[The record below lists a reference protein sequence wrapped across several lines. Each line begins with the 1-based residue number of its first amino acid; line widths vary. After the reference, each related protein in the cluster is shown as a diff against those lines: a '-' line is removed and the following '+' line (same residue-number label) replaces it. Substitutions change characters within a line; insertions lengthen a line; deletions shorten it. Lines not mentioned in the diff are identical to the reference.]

1 MVTDSTW
8 WYLTETMELHA
19 TNNKVEISNVQG
31 DNPTTKLSAS
41 YAKNSTEDITLDS
54 ISIFTEFEN
63 VGVSS
68 TNPGYIKVNNE
79 IISYETTNGNTLVGI
94 TRGIDDSVIRSH
106 PVGSAVAK
114 YEFNGV
120 SLRRING
127 VHELSSSTRTNPIT
141 IDTYSIKVGMST
153 NGVDRSV
160 GNSGGFQP
168 LAFNSTKLGGG
179 SIVRATQN
187 IQFEAVTPNVSTL
200 IPTGTELTARIRT
213 VSGTSA
219 SGTELS
225 FQDQGF
231 EPVQLGEVNYF
242 TTPRI
247 VASQINETAR
257 LNALP
262 GNKSLTMEF
271 LMQTDTERLS
281 PVIDLQ
287 RLNLIT
293 TTNRIDDPVDDY
305 ASDARVNL
313 SIGDP
318 HSASYVSKKVRL
330 ATPATSLQ
338 VRFAGYRHP
347 TNEIRV
353 LYKLF
358 RSDLPDSSQPYLLF
372 PGYNNLTRNGTND
385 EKEYV
390 VVDPAKNNGLP
401 NDFVQAS
408 SFRGQ
413 YYDFLYSQDN
423 LPPFTGFMIKIVMSG
438 TNQAYVPEI
447 RELTA
452 IALA

>member
-1 MVTDSTW
+1 
-8 WYLTETMELHA
+8 
-19 TNNKVEISNVQG
+19 
-31 DNPTTKLSAS
+31 
-41 YAKNSTEDITLDS
+41 
-54 ISIFTEFEN
+54 
-63 VGVSS
+63 
-68 TNPGYIKVNNE
+68 
-79 IISYETTNGNTLVGI
+79 
-94 TRGIDDSVIRSH
+94 
-106 PVGSAVAK
+106 
-114 YEFNGV
+114 
-120 SLRRING
+120 
-127 VHELSSSTRTNPIT
+127 
-141 IDTYSIKVGMST
+141 
-153 NGVDRSV
+153 
-160 GNSGGFQP
+160 
-168 LAFNSTKLGGG
+168 
-179 SIVRATQN
+179 
-187 IQFEAVTPNVSTL
+187 
-200 IPTGTELTARIRT
+200 
-213 VSGTSA
+213 
-219 SGTELS
+219 
-225 FQDQGF
+225 
-231 EPVQLGEVNYF
+231 LGEVNYF

-257 LNALP
+257 LDALP